1 MANTEQNAQNPQ
13 PDTAFPTLN
22 STALNAVNAQVTS
35 LAAQLGYD
43 GSLTVGALEDEI
55 RFYQRR
61 SVEALLAVGTR
72 LLLLREMTP
81 HGEFMSRVELL
92 GFSTRTAQRFMQ
104 AALKTAKSANLAHLA
119 NQVSNAGKFLEL
131 VTLDD
136 DNLDELANGGS
147 IAGVTLDVI
156 DTMSASEL
164 KKALREARGDLTA
177 REKVMAEKTAK
188 LNELAV
194 ELAKKPTRVEPA
206 DPVDVGDE
214 IRSEATMLA
223 SQAEVTIRAIRPAL
237 LALAEHTETHGIDHG
252 DFTAGLI
259 CQLELTLR
267 QLRGEF
273 GVKTAP
279 DGDDTPEWMRPGASE
294 AAEARVAADMAAA
307 GWVRDA
313 DGHMVHAETTEA

>member
-1 MANTEQNAQNPQ
+1 MANTDQNPQ

-61 SVEALLAVGTR
+61 TVEACLELGKR
-72 LLLLREMTP
+72 LLLLKELAP
-81 HGEFMSRVELL
+81 HGEFVQRTELL
-92 GFSTRTAQRFMQ
+92 GISKRMSQKFMSATLKFAKTNSSSLLQ
-104 AALKTAKSANLAHLA
+104 AAG
-119 NQVSNAGKFLEL
+119 NQSKLLEL
-131 VTLDD
+131 VVLDDGEIDELENGGAVGQITLD
-136 DNLDELANGGS
+136 S
-147 IAGVTLDVI
+147 IE
-156 DTMSASEL
+156 TMSVSEL
-164 KKALREARGDLTA
+164 KKALREAKADLTA
-177 REKVMAEKTAK
+177 REKVLADKTAK

-214 IRSEATMLA
+214 IRREATMLA
-223 SQAEVTIRAIRPAL
+223 SQAEVTIRAMRPAL
-237 LALAEHTETHGIDHG
+237 LALAEHTEAHGIDHG
-252 DFTAGLI
+252 DFTAGLF
-259 CQLELTLR
+259 CQLELALR

>member
-1 MANTEQNAQNPQ
+1 MANTDQNPQ

-164 KKALREARGDLTA
+164 KKALREAKADLTA
-177 REKVMAEKTAK
+177 REKVMAEKTER
-188 LNELAV
+188 LNSMAV
-194 ELAKKPTRVEPA
+194 ELAKSEKPTRRVQTI
-206 DPVDVGDE
+206 DPIDIGNE
-214 IRSEATMLA
+214 IRSEVMQLA
-223 SQAEVTIRAIRPAL
+223 GAAEVSIRALRAGLVAL
-237 LALAEHTETHGIDHG
+237 GEHTAEHGVDHG
-252 DFTAGLI
+252 QFSAGLL
-259 CQLELTLR
+259 CQLDLAVN

-273 GVKTAP
+273 GIGAAP
-279 DGDDTPEWMRPGASE
+279 DGEAIPDWLRNMDELTIPPE
-294 AAEARVAADMAAA
+294 MA
-307 GWVRDA
+307 
-313 DGHMVHAETTEA
+313 